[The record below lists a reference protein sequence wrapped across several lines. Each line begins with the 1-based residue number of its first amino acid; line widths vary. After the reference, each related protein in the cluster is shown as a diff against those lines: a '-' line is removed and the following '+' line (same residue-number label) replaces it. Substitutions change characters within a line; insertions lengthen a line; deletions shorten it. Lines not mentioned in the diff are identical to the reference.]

1 MSSYVAECKG
11 KLKIDE
17 MISSSPGNQQNDDD
31 VVIVE
36 DKRRQMV
43 KYKLLQFHENY
54 RPAYY
59 GTWQK
64 ISKVI
69 QPRNPFKKDEVS
81 FSNNYSQIADVSIL
95 YT

>member
-11 KLKIDE
+11 KTDKA
-17 MISSSPGNQQNDDD
+17 ISCSPGNQQSDDD

-36 DKRRQMV
+36 DKRRQTV
-43 KYKLLQFHENY
+43 KYKLLQFRENY

-69 QPRNPFKKDEVS
+69 RPRNPFKKDEVG
-81 FSNNYSQIADVSIL
+81 FS
-95 YT
+95 T